1 MSVYTLD
8 DLLKA
13 KEKMTGK
20 NCKEDL
26 DGFINYCTMFYAV
39 NKQYELVDS
48 IANSFEQFNI
58 TIKPSK
64 KKSSETQELLE
75 GWQEERDYEIK
86 RLQAKLVIELCCK
99 LTFIHADV
107 QAKKDGEKLCKKDFV
122 SEWCTA
128 FFEDEDKDAIDN
140 LIEECFIGG
149 YGFGDYGKENSQAR
163 KLKSLLEY
171 HRGNYFSI
179 WLGGKLSKEGTI
191 EKEWSLDLNE
201 PEHLLKLLDEA
212 HTVPVITKKEAVEN
226 VLSDTYIERL
236 IVEAAA
242 DCKYFSLFLAP
253 ARRLITTSNAIDDKN
268 TVGKFFKKRFRKNY
282 VQLKNEIKE
291 KLTLYDEVMEP
302 VKYLWD
308 LSSSYKEI

>member
-163 KLKSLLEY
+163 
-171 HRGNYFSI
+171 
-179 WLGGKLSKEGTI
+179 
-191 EKEWSLDLNE
+191 
-201 PEHLLKLLDEA
+201 
-212 HTVPVITKKEAVEN
+212 
-226 VLSDTYIERL
+226 
-236 IVEAAA
+236 
-242 DCKYFSLFLAP
+242 
-253 ARRLITTSNAIDDKN
+253 
-268 TVGKFFKKRFRKNY
+268 
-282 VQLKNEIKE
+282 
-291 KLTLYDEVMEP
+291 
-302 VKYLWD
+302 
-308 LSSSYKEI
+308 